1 MIIFGEALA
10 EYIKQIIDFLFYK
23 SNTKPF
29 PFAPFPIINAIAN
42 SESLDQEADV
52 KSTPK
57 TKSSPK
63 KKVAKTSPRKK
74 VMPYEAPQFLVD
86 LLDARSPTG
95 AEYEAQE
102 VVDRHI
108 EAEVDEYR
116 RDTMGNRF
124 ATVNPSGDP
133 KLLLAGHI
141 DELGLIITYIN
152 DKGFVYFDTL
162 GGHDKSMISGRRVSI
177 LTKGGVV
184 KGVTGKRA
192 IHLMSAADRKKVP
205 ETHEIWIDLGVKSRE
220 EAENLVRIG
229 DPAVYDQSFELIRGT
244 VGVARAF
251 DDKAG
256 AYAVLEAVRRLAK
269 GKLAARVTAAATT
282 QEEIGTRGAMTA
294 ANSENPDFA
303 IAVDVGHATDS
314 PDCDPRK
321 YGSFQ
326 QGAGPIVCR
335 GPNINPL
342 VFERII
348 DCAEKAKIP
357 YQIEA
362 DPRPTGTDARAIQVA
377 QAGIA
382 TGLLSIPLRYMH
394 TPSEMVD
401 LEDIEHT
408 VQLLVAV
415 ARSLKKGDRGI
426 W

>member
-1 MIIFGEALA
+1 MP
-10 EYIKQIIDFLFYK
+10 KKK
-23 SNTKPF
+23 S
-29 PFAPFPIINAIAN
+29 A
-42 SESLDQEADV
+42 

-57 TKSSPK
+57 
-63 KKVAKTSPRKK
+63 A
-74 VMPYEAPQFLVD
+74 YQAPEFLVD
-86 LLDARSPTG
+86 LLNARSPTG
-95 AEYEAQE
+95 WEYEAQA
-102 VVDRHI
+102 VVDQYV
-108 EAEVDEYR
+108 EPKVDVYR
-116 RDTMGNRF
+116 KDTMGNRF
-124 ATVNPSGDP
+124 ATVNPDGDP
-133 KLLLAGHI
+133 KVLFAGHI

-152 DKGFVYFDTL
+152 DAGFVYFDTL
-162 GGHDKSMISGRRVSI
+162 GGHDKTMISGRRVSI
-177 LTKGGVV
+177 LTKNGVV

-192 IHLMSAADRKKVP
+192 VHLMSPEDRKKVP
-205 ETHEIWIDLGVKSRE
+205 ETHEIWIDLGVKSKA
-220 EAENLVRIG
+220 EAEKLVRIG
-229 DPAVYDQSFELIRGT
+229 DCAVYDQSFDLINGS

-256 AYAVLEAVRRLAK
+256 AYAVLEAACRLK
-269 GKLAARVTAAATT
+269 QGKLAAKVTSAATT

-294 ANSENPDFA
+294 AYSENPDFA

-321 YGSFQ
+321 YGMFK
-326 QGAGPIVCR
+326 QGGGPIVCR
-335 GPNINPL
+335 GPNINPI
-342 VFERII
+342 VFEKII
-348 DCAEKAKIP
+348 ACAEANKIP

-408 VQLLVAV
+408 VQLLVAF
-415 ARSLKKGDRGI
+415 ARSLKKGERGI